1 MFRLVLICPV
11 SQLATSCAQLATT
24 NPYLSELT
32 ERHSSMAYD
41 EEAEHIKGLY
51 GRWQMRSMT
60 TTKAMTMAQS
70 APGTTVRLNTSSP
83 SVTGAGA
90 APAAF
95 FLLILATSSPSPP
108 RRILQLLLQ
117 KLPCTVK
124 LGTCC
129 WAADVP
135 DAAAMCTSTSS
146 VPLTSEHC
154 LMEKKSCC
162 CCRLRRPKLWS
173 LSPLA
178 LGSSDVAL

>member
-11 SQLATSCAQLATT
+11 SQSATSCAQLATT
-24 NPYLSELT
+24 NPYMSELT
-32 ERHSSMAYD
+32 ERHSMAYD
-41 EEAEHIKGLY
+41 EEHIKGLY

-95 FLLILATSSPSPP
+95 FLLILATSSPSPSP
-108 RRILQLLLQ
+108 RRRILQLLLQ

-135 DAAAMCTSTSS
+135 DDAAMCTSTSS

-162 CCRLRRPKLWS
+162 CRLRRRKLWS
-173 LSPLA
+173 LSPL
-178 LGSSDVAL
+178 GSSDVAL

>member
-11 SQLATSCAQLATT
+11 SQSATSCAQLATT
-24 NPYLSELT
+24 NPYMSELT

-95 FLLILATSSPSPP
+95 FLLILATSSPSPSP
-108 RRILQLLLQ
+108 RRRILQLLLQ

-135 DAAAMCTSTSS
+135 DDAAMCTSTSS

-162 CCRLRRPKLWS
+162 CRLRRRKLWS
-173 LSPLA
+173 LSPL
-178 LGSSDVAL
+178 GSSDVAL

>member
-11 SQLATSCAQLATT
+11 SQSATSCAQLATT
-24 NPYLSELT
+24 NPY
-32 ERHSSMAYD
+32 SSMAYD

-162 CCRLRRPKLWS
+162 CRLRRRKLWS
-173 LSPLA
+173 LSPL
-178 LGSSDVAL
+178 GSSDVAL